1 MTTWTRFAVASAVAA
16 SLAVPDASWAQARS
30 GSSSGQDSPS
40 AGPRSAPSDS
50 GGGSAQPRSGSA
62 SGGSGSSSL
71 GPSGGPTRSS
81 PGGSGGQAGPR
92 DRGSRPSQGDAQ
104 VRAYGRPGGSG
115 GSGGSGGP
123 GYVTRSYYP
132 WYGSSFGY
140 YDPWYGGY
148 GYSRWHRYP
157 YSGVFGFPFGFY
169 DPYSPYGY
177 SGGGGGYRRAARDD
191 QDGERPTGAL
201 RLRANP
207 THARVYVDG
216 ALVGTVDDFDGL
228 TGHLRLDAGTHQI
241 ELRAEGY
248 ETYTTEVT
256 VTAGRTMTERTNL
269 RRAAN

>member
-1 MTTWTRFAVASAVAA
+1 MTTWTRFAVASAVAV
-16 SLAVPDASWAQARS
+16 SLAAPDVSWAQARS
-30 GSSSGQDSPS
+30 GSSSQDSPS

-62 SGGSGSSSL
+62 SGGSGSSSQ
-71 GPSGGPTRSS
+71 GASGGPTTRSS

-92 DRGSRPSQGDAQ
+92 DRGSRPSQGEAQ
-104 VRAYGRPGGSG
+104 VRTYGRPGGSA
-115 GSGGSGGP
+115 GP

-157 YSGVFGFPFGFY
+157 YGGGYGVFGFPFGFY

-177 SGGGGGYRRAARDD
+177 SGGGSYGRSSRDD
-191 QDGERPTGAL
+191 QDNERPTGAI

-207 THARVYVDG
+207 SHARVYVDG

-228 TGHLRLDAGTHQI
+228 SGHLRLEAGLHQI

-248 ETYTTEVT
+248 ETYTNEVT
-256 VTAGRTMTERTNL
+256 VTAGRTMTERASL
-269 RRAAN
+269 KRSAAN